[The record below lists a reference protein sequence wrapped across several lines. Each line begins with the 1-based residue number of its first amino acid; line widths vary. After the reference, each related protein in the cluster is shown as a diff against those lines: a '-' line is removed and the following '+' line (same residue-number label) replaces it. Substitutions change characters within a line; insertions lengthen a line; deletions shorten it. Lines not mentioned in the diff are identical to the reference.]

1 MLRKGS
7 ARYAD
12 AQMPPAKSR
21 TPTKA
26 IEASDIESPPASA
39 RVLVLTAADRLA
51 DLAHGLDGLGWRTL
65 ISDSV
70 EGAAVALADLPL
82 EAAIVD
88 AALLAPGVIATFK
101 AAAEPRR
108 LPIVVIGTS
117 DEAAVDADLVM
128 STAPHPAQA
137 ALRLEQL
144 GRAAIAEEE
153 FHLRRLTFAERGE
166 PLGRIEDEAAG
177 SLRILAAGAADRR
190 FLALAN
196 AL

>member
-1 MLRKGS
+1 MRAAS
-7 ARYAD
+7 
-12 AQMPPAKSR
+12 SR
-21 TPTKA
+21 MTTRL

-39 RVLVLTAADRLA
+39 RVLVLTADDRLA
-51 DLAHGLDGLGWRTL
+51 DLAHGLDGFGWRTL

-88 AALLAPGVIATFK
+88 AAMLSSGVIATFR

-108 LPIVVIGTS
+108 LPVVVIGTPQ
-117 DEAAVDADLVM
+117 EASADADLVM
-128 STAPHPAQA
+128 STTPHPAQA
-137 ALRLEQL
+137 ALRLQQL

-166 PLGRIEDEAAG
+166 P
-177 SLRILAAGAADRR
+177 DRER
-190 FLALAN
+190 N
-196 AL
+196 QPG